1 MIRRIPVLLVTL
13 VLAGYGFSGPAL
25 ADSSEPPQEDDYELY
40 KLLVDTL
47 DQVERNYV
55 KEVSRRELIEAAI
68 RGVLQELDPYS
79 SYISPDQLDD
89 FRSTVQG
96 NFGGIGVKIAV
107 EKGRLQVLSP
117 LVGTPAYEAG
127 ILAGD
132 RIVEIDGK
140 STKGI
145 TIQKAVEQLRG
156 ESGTEV
162 KLTVLHAGEPEPE
175 TITVTRDV
183 IHTETVLGH
192 LRAEGDR
199 WSFLLDPQ
207 RQIGYVW
214 ITAFSRDTA
223 GDLREALSELAKH
236 DLRGLI
242 LDLRFNPGGLLRSA
256 IEVSDLF
263 VAEGEIVKT
272 SGRSGPKRTW
282 EANKEGTFKDFP
294 MVVLVN
300 RYSASASEIVAACL
314 QDHDRAV
321 IIGERTWGKGSVQN
335 VIPLEHDQSA
345 LKLTT
350 ASYLRP
356 SGKNIHRFPED
367 DEDDEWGVIPNE
379 GYELKLTDG
388 QMLALVRQRRN
399 RELLR
404 PKKAGAAEPAPSG
417 QPGTPPD
424 ESPAEAAPD
433 EPPDSPKPE
442 TKPEAENPKRQS
454 GEAKQ
459 PPKPSD
465 PPEGAPEGDE
475 ESPPDDE
482 ESPPGDERPAQ
493 PESKAEPKPES
504 KAQAKPEAGPPAGPA
519 AEPVDPQLRMAIDY
533 LSAELAR
540 AE

>member
-1 MIRRIPVLLVTL
+1 MVRRIPVLLVTL

-68 RGVLQELDPYS
+68 RGVLRELDPYS

-96 NFGGIGVKIAV
+96 NFGGIGIKIAV

-156 ESGTEV
+156 EAGTEV

-175 TITVTRDV
+175 TIALTRDL

-192 LRAEGDR
+192 HRAEDDR

-207 RQIGYVW
+207 KQIGYVW

-263 VAEGEIVKT
+263 VAEGEVVKT

-321 IIGERTWGKGSVQN
+321 IMGERTWGKGSVQN
-335 VIPLEHDQSA
+335 VIPLEHDLSA

-367 DEDDEWGVIPNE
+367 DEDDEWGVTPDE

-388 QMLALVRQRRN
+388 QMLALVRERRN

-404 PKKAGAAEPAPSG
+404 PKKAGASEPASSG

-424 ESPAEAAPD
+424 ESPAEATPD
-433 EPPDSPKPE
+433 EPPEPPESPESPKPR
-442 TKPEAENPKRQS
+442 TKPEAEDPKRQS
-454 GEAKQ
+454 GEAEQ

-465 PPEGAPEGDE
+465 PPEGAPDGDE
-475 ESPPDDE
+475 EAR
-482 ESPPGDERPAQ
+482 PGDERPSQ
-493 PESKAEPKPES
+493 PESKAKPKPE
-504 KAQAKPEAGPPAGPA
+504 AGPA